1 MKNAF
6 LLSIALIFFSCGDDA
21 SADFDP
27 DAERNPNVN
36 INTNSFADANLGI
49 ETRGLFSK
57 LQNVTQ
63 QGIAFGQQAPFGT
76 GNNFPQVN
84 ALDRDFDIVAGDA
97 PAVVGFDLELITLQR
112 GFIDE
117 FTERFVPAVRAAHEN
132 GSIITISWHMV
143 NPNTQQFGGDD
154 SFDGVVGRMLE
165 GGDLRPNFLGALDLA
180 ATLFKAFVD
189 DEGNPIPIL
198 FRPWHEMNGSFFFW
212 GEEFRSTEEYIQL
225 WRDTVDIL
233 SNDLEVHNLLYVYAP
248 NWLSSRAEY
257 LRNYPGDDYVD
268 MLGIDV
274 YDFRNGRYLDRVLT
288 NLGIV
293 EDIASE
299 KNKLFALTETGLE
312 NVTQNDWWTQNLYRG
327 IRNSSI
333 TYTMIWR
340 NDNSDFFHAPFVGHP
355 SESDFRSF
363 LSEDIILLNSD
374 IN

>member
-1 MKNAF
+1 MKNTF
-6 LLSIALIFFSCGDDA
+6 LLFIAVILFSCEDDS
-21 SADFDP
+21 SANFDP
-27 DAERNPNVN
+27 NAERNPNLN

-57 LQNVTQ
+57 LQNITQ

-76 GNNFPQVN
+76 GNNFPQAN

-132 GSIITISWHMV
+132 GSIITMSWHMV

-165 GGDLRPNFLGALDLA
+165 GGDLRPNFLRTLDLA

-189 DEGNPIPIL
+189 NEGNPIPIL

-212 GEEFRSTEEYIQL
+212 GEEFRSTAEYIQL

-327 IRNSSI
+327 IRSSGI
-333 TYTMIWR
+333 TFAMIWR

-355 SESDFRSF
+355 SEDNFRAF
-363 LSEDIILLNSD
+363 LSEDTILLNND